1 MNKAERTKQF
11 IVAQTAP
18 VFNRKGFAG
27 TSLNDIT
34 AATGLTKGSIYGNFE
49 SKDEVALAVFD
60 YNLSKVTDIF
70 NREMSRYNTVKE
82 QLMVYVEVYSNFS
95 KYPFPAGGC
104 PMMNT
109 ATEADDTHPQL
120 KKKAQDAIL
129 SWKKNL
135 TRLIE
140 KGITNS
146 ELKSDVNAEQTAI
159 SIIAI
164 IEGATMIANLTG
176 NSRYRKMIM
185 QTVEKMINDLS

>member
-146 ELKSDVNAEQTAI
+146 ELKPDVNAEQTAI

>member
-70 NREMSRYNTVKE
+70 NSEMSKYHTIKE

-129 SWKKNL
+129 SWKKSL

-140 KGITNS
+140 KGMSNS
-146 ELKSDVNAEQTAI
+146 ELKPDINAEQTAI

-176 NSRYRKMIM
+176 NSRYRKMVM
-185 QTVEKMINDLS
+185 QTVEKMINELS